1 MAMKWCD
8 AQKHMYDAE
17 AYDTCPFCEEDL
29 ASSSSS
35 NRNENALQNQ
45 DGKTQI
51 MSGTVSSGASKTVM
65 INSNNTQP
73 IAGGGKQT
81 TIMTANSTGSNAL
94 PVAGW
99 LVIVEGPGK
108 GQDFRLI
115 QGNNRIGRDKTMEV
129 CLDIGTQSDSAVSR
143 DSHAIVVYDNN
154 QNEFFI
160 ERGDSRN
167 LPMLNGKTIRRDS
180 DLVAGDIIEV
190 GNTKLKFVP
199 FCSESFSW

>member
-17 AYDTCPFCEEDL
+17 AYDTCPFCEDEKL
-29 ASSSSS
+29 STSSPAEPSS
-35 NRNENALQNQ
+35 A
-45 DGKTQI
+45 GKTQMI
-51 MSGTVSSGASKTVM
+51 TSDDADSSTKTVM
-65 INSNNTQP
+65 INSQNNPKTQP
-73 IAGGGKQT
+73 INPNNTMILTKS
-81 TIMTANSTGSNAL
+81 NSKEDLL

-99 LVIVEGPGK
+99 LVIIDGPGK
-108 GQDFRLI
+108 GKDFRLI
-115 QGNNRIGRDKTMEV
+115 QGNNRIGRDKGMEV
-129 CLDIGTQSDSAVSR
+129 CLDLGSASDSAVSR

-167 LPMLNGKTIRRDS
+167 LPMLNGKTIRRDN

-190 GNTKLKFVP
+190 GNTKLKFIP
-199 FCSESFSW
+199 FCSEAFNW